1 MHAKGFDF
9 NLREFAGSLGD
20 LGTLIPLSIALVT
33 INGLSFT
40 SIFLTVGLFYVATG
54 LYYRLPIPVQPLKVV
69 AAIAIAAPADVT
81 LPVMAATGVLF
92 GAFLLFLGFTGMIDR
107 LARIFTKPVVR
118 GMQLSLG
125 LILATKGI
133 SYIQSKALFIQDSG
147 DEVLIG
153 NVPVNVIIGIAGV
166 ILVLLLLNSRRF
178 PAALIVIGAGVIIGA
193 AYGAFSDTAWSFG
206 PTDMEIF
213 TPGLDDYTTALV
225 LLVIPQIPL
234 TIGNAIVGTTD
245 VARTLFGGGERTR
258 RATNRRFA
266 TSMGVANVGAG
277 LLAAMPMCHG
287 SGGLAA
293 HHRFG
298 ARTGGANIM
307 IGSVLVVI
315 AVAFGAVG
323 VTLLSSIPYA
333 VLGVLLL
340 FAGLELALLIKDVDQ
355 KRDLFVVVLIA
366 GIGLATTNLGIA
378 FGAGIVAERLIKWAK
393 IGI

>member
-33 INGLSFT
+33 VNGLSFT
-40 SIFLTVGLFYVATG
+40 SVFLTVGLFYVATG

-92 GAFLLFLGFTGMIDR
+92 GAFLLLLGFTGMIDR
-107 LARIFTKPVVR
+107 LARIFTKPVIR

-133 SYIQSKALFIQDSG
+133 SFIQSKALFIQDSG

-153 NVPVNVIIGIAGV
+153 SVPVNVIIGIAGV

-178 PAALIVIGAGVIIGA
+178 PAALVVIGAGVIIGA
-193 AYGAFSDTAWSFG
+193 AYGAFSDTAWGFG

-213 TPGLDDYTTALV
+213 TPGLDDYATALV

>member
-33 INGLSFT
+33 VNGLSFT
-40 SIFLTVGLFYVATG
+40 SVFLTVGLFYVATG

-92 GAFLLFLGFTGMIDR
+92 GAFLLLLGFTGMIDR
-107 LARIFTKPVVR
+107 LARIFTKPVIR

-133 SYIQSKALFIQDSG
+133 SFIQSKALFIQDSG

-153 NVPVNVIIGIAGV
+153 SVPVNVIIGIAGV

-178 PAALIVIGAGVIIGA
+178 PAALVVIGAGVIIGA
-193 AYGAFSDTAWSFG
+193 AYGAFSDTAWAFG

-266 TSMGVANVGAG
+266 TSMGVANVGAWPS
-277 LLAAMPMCHG
+277 AQSESPCCHQSPTPCWESCFSSPGWSLPCSSKTWIKNETCSSSFLSPESG
-287 SGGLAA
+287 SP
-293 HHRFG
+293 R
-298 ARTGGANIM
+298 RTWG
-307 IGSVLVVI
+307 
-315 AVAFGAVG
+315 
-323 VTLLSSIPYA
+323 
-333 VLGVLLL
+333 
-340 FAGLELALLIKDVDQ
+340 
-355 KRDLFVVVLIA
+355 
-366 GIGLATTNLGIA
+366 
-378 FGAGIVAERLIKWAK
+378 
-393 IGI
+393 